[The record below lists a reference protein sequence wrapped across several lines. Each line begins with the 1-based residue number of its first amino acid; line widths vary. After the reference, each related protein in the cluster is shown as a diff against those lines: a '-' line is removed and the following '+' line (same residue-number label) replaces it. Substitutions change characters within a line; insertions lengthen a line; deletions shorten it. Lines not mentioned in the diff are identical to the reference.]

1 MSTETPPDQ
10 AAEYIPEKVK
20 KAEKKLEENPYDLDA
35 WSILIREAQNQ
46 PIDKARKTYER
57 LVAQFPSSGRFWKL
71 YIEAEIKAKNYDKV
85 EKMGLFTVQS
95 LAQLF
100 QRCLMKV
107 LHIDLWK
114 CYLSYVRE
122 TKGKLPSYK
131 EKMAQA
137 YDFAL
142 DKIGMEIMSYQIWVD
157 YINFL
162 KGVEAVG
169 SYAENQRITAVRRVY
184 QRGCVNPMINIEQL
198 WRDYSKYEEGINVH
212 LAKKMIEDRS
222 RDYMNARRVAKEYE
236 TVMKG
241 LDRNAPSVPPQNS
254 PQEAQQVEMW
264 KKYIQWEKSNPLRTE
279 DQTLITKR
287 VMFAYEQC
295 LLVLGHHPDIWYE
308 AAQYLEQSSKLLAEK
323 GDMNN
328 AKLFSD
334 EAANIYERAIGTLLK
349 KNMLLYFSFA
359 DYEESRMK
367 HEKVHSIYN
376 RLLAIEDIDP
386 TLVYIQ
392 YMKFARRAEG
402 IKSGRSIFKKA
413 REDPRTRHH
422 VYVTAALMEYYCSKD
437 KSVAFKIFE
446 LGLKKY
452 GDIPE
457 YILAYIDYLSHL
469 NEDNNTRVLFE
480 RVLTSGSL
488 SPEKSGEIWARFLAF
503 ESNIGDLASIL
514 KVERRRFMAFKDE
527 YEGKET
533 ALLVDRYKFM
543 DLYPCSPSE
552 LKALG
557 YKDVSRAKY
566 AALIPEAVVTPSAPA
581 LKDEADRK
589 PEYPKPDTSQM
600 IPFQPRHL
608 APPGLHPVPGG
619 VFPVPPTA
627 VILMKLLPPPS
638 CFTVSST
645 SILLFTALNHC
656 LTGPFVQVDEL
667 MESLRRCVLP
677 ETVDAAVELI
687 TGKQLE
693 MSSEGNGPV
702 ENHAVANKSLKRPN
716 ADSDEE
722 EDKGSIAPPIHDI
735 YRARQQKRI
744 R

>member
-1 MSTETPPDQ
+1 MSTEAPPDQ

-85 EKMGLFTVQS
+85 EK
-95 LAQLF
+95 LF

-142 DKIGMEIMSYQIWVD
+142 DKIGMEIMSYQVSV
-157 YINFL
+157 L
-162 KGVEAVG
+162 TVKAVG

-295 LLVLGHHPDIWYE
+295 LLVLGHHPDVWYE

-376 RLLAIEDIDP
+376 RFLAIEDIDP

-402 IKSGRSIFKKA
+402 IKSGRTIFKKA

-566 AALIPEAVVTPSAPA
+566 ASMMPEAVVTPSTPA

-600 IPFQPRHL
+600 IPFHSRPASCSWRSVSC
-608 APPGLHPVPGG
+608 PYNCCHPHE
-619 VFPVPPTA
+619 A
-627 VILMKLLPPPS
+627 
-638 CFTVSST
+638 
-645 SILLFTALNHC
+645 A
-656 LTGPFVQVDEL
+656 GPFVQVDEL
-667 MESLRRCVLP
+667 IESLRRCVLP

-687 TGKQLE
+687 TGKQFE

-702 ENHAVANKSLKRPN
+702 ENHAVTNKSLKRPN

>member
-1 MSTETPPDQ
+1 MSLLTHPRV

-85 EKMGLFTVQS
+85 EK
-95 LAQLF
+95 LF

-295 LLVLGHHPDIWYE
+295 LLVLGHHPDVWYE

-402 IKSGRSIFKKA
+402 IKSGRTIFKKA
-413 REDPRTRHH
+413 REDARTRHH

-469 NEDNNTRVLFE
+469 NGKNAIPSIHT
-480 RVLTSGSL
+480 
-488 SPEKSGEIWARFLAF
+488 EIWARFLAF
-503 ESNIGDLASIL
+503 ESNIGDLASIV

-543 DLYPCSPSE
+543 DLYPCSPCE

-566 AALIPEAVVTPSAPA
+566 ASMMPEAVVTPSTPA

-638 CFTVSST
+638 CFS
-645 SILLFTALNHC
+645 
-656 LTGPFVQVDEL
+656 GPFVQVDEL

-677 ETVDAAVELI
+677 ETVDAAVEMI
-687 TGKQLE
+687 TGKQFE

-735 YRARQQKRI
+735 YRVRQQKRV